1 MIAHRLQTIM
11 TAKNLLYI
19 DSKNTML
26 AGTKGTPEY
35 DLIMH
40 KLQEESYKHQAPTQD
55 GKAANKDGG
64 PKEAED
70 GSIEENG
77 VSLEMT

>member
-1 MIAHRLQTIM
+1 
-11 TAKNLLYI
+11 
-19 DSKNTML
+19 ML

-40 KLQEESYKHQAPTQD
+40 KLQEESYKHQAQPQE

-64 PKEAED
+64 PKEAENE
-70 GSIEENG
+70 SIEVKG
-77 VSLEMT
+77 VSLEIT